1 MLKLPH
7 GADKPYL
14 QLSHYIS
21 DTDAT
26 HSLLSP
32 TPMNALD
39 PAGLDCLAALAE
51 AGSFERAA
59 ALLSITQSAVSQRLR
74 ALETHV
80 GHLLVVRSRPLRM
93 TEPGKV
99 LLRYARQMQ
108 ALRADAARELGA
120 TLGRDECLPIAVNA
134 DSLATWVLPALD
146 PLVRAGQK
154 DGYGLTLIVDDQD
167 FTHDW
172 LRQGEVLGCV
182 STVSQALRGC
192 TCQALGHMRYVAVAA
207 PSLIAQAMPKG
218 LTPGNFSQMPYI
230 VFNRKDD
237 MQAQWVTQAFGV
249 REPRLK
255 ERFVPSSEAGARAAA
270 MGWGVAVLP
279 ELLARPLITAGALT
293 LLCPDVTLDV
303 ALHWHQWRL
312 GGDADASATP
322 VGGPL
327 GRTGL
332 MDQIGHAV
340 IAGARAALHP
350 SGTTATTTPAST
362 G

>member
-1 MLKLPH
+1 
-7 GADKPYL
+7 
-14 QLSHYIS
+14 
-21 DTDAT
+21 
-26 HSLLSP
+26 
-32 TPMNALD
+32 MNALD
-39 PAGLDCLAALAE
+39 SAGLDCLAALAE

-59 ALLSITQSAVSQRLR
+59 QLLSITQSAVSQRLR

-80 GHLLVVRSRPLRM
+80 GHLLVVRSRPLRL

-120 TLGRDECLPIAVNA
+120 TLARDERLPIAVNA

-146 PLVRAGQK
+146 PLVRAGHK
-154 DGYGLTLIVDDQD
+154 EGHGLALIVDDQD

-182 STVSQALRGC
+182 STVAQALRGC
-192 TCQALGHMRYVAVAA
+192 SCQPLGHMRYVAVAA
-207 PSLIAQAMPKG
+207 PAYLAQALPRG
-218 LTPGNFSQMPYI
+218 LTPANFAQQPFI

-237 MQAQWVTQAFGV
+237 MQAQWVAQAFGV

-270 MGWGVAVLP
+270 MGWGLAVLP
-279 ELLARPLITAGALT
+279 ELLARPYLDSGALVV
-293 LLCPDVTLDV
+293 LRPDVTLDV
-303 ALHWHQWRL
+303 ALHWHQWKL
-312 GGDADASATP
+312 GDDDAAPAAAA
-322 VGGPL
+322 
-327 GRTGL
+327 GRPGL
-332 MDQIGHAV
+332 MAQIGQAV

-350 SGTTATTTPAST
+350 AR
-362 G
+362 